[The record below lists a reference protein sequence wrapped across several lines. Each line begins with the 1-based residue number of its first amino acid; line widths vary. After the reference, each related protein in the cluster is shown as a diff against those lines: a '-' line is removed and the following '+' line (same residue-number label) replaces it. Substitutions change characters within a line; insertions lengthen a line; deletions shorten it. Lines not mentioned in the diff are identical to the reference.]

1 MSKFALLFSQSYIS
15 KLKAKSFYITTII
28 MLLAVFGFFMWPT
41 ISSWF
46 PSADKPL
53 KILVIDQTKAD
64 AGTYFKSGKRLVFK
78 SSSDTPEQAGKQ
90 ILKGKADAALVLNM
104 KKEGGLNAELRT
116 KNPLQLNDQQL
127 LEQDVRSASQL
138 FTIQQLKLT
147 PVQAARI
154 MNQSINLKQ
163 KVIAPSADNGKTSK
177 EKTTAT
183 FVSYAI
189 AFIIYI
195 FVLSYLSII
204 SSEIAAEKDSRIM
217 EIIISSSSPVVHLL
231 SRVAGVLALAMT
243 QFAVMIGAALLMAH
257 YSQEGKYWDLL
268 GGIFSTL
275 SAGYVI
281 FAILFFFLACV
292 LYTLIG
298 AVLGSLVNKVQ
309 DVGQA
314 IMPVT
319 FLLMIGFFVAISGM
333 SNPDTLIIKI
343 FSYIPFTA
351 SMIMPMR
358 IGATDMGLWEA
369 FLSLAILILTVIG
382 MFVFSLRF
390 YRGSVLT
397 YTNGSFVTK
406 IKQAILLSK

>member
-46 PSADKPL
+46 SSADKPL

-78 SSSDTPEQAGKQ
+78 SSSDMPEQAGKQ

-116 KNPLQLNDQQL
+116 KKPLQLNDQQL
-127 LEQDVRSASQL
+127 LEQDVQSASQL

-163 KVIAPSADNGKTSK
+163 KVIAPSADKGKTSK

-183 FVSYAI
+183 LVSYAI

-257 YSQEGKYWDLL
+257 YFQEGKYWDLL

-369 FLSLAILILTVIG
+369 FLSIAILILTVIG

-397 YTNGSFVTK
+397 YTNGSFITK
-406 IKQAILLSK
+406 IKQAILLSR